1 MRSSACQKSMKW
13 LSQGG
18 QLSRLDLRDN
28 LVGSLQEL
36 AVLAGLPSLHELAL
50 AGGSPGNSICAMP
63 SYRAAVAAALPGLE
77 LLDGLPLQAERQ
89 RQPAMQPATAAQ
101 HMASIQLQAFQPSQP
116 APALP
121 APAHNSEA
129 APDQFAQHA
138 HQGMPIIVHHF
149 AAGQDPAKSIA
160 DRLVQ
165 RLAQSGALQS
175 LWGDQLPASGQDAAA
190 REDRTASLESRL
202 AALLDER
209 LRAPL
214 APVEVKGHAA
224 NGEQEGPRRKR
235 AAAEK
240 QSSVRVCESGAQTLE
255 DMLEVEK
262 MQVWCLTMQALSCTC
277 LGMANSPAL
286 CTHQIV
292 DAA

>member
-63 SYRAAVAAALPGLE
+63 SYRAAVAAALPELE
-77 LLDGLPLQAERQ
+77 LLDGLSLQAERQ
-89 RQPAMQPATAAQ
+89 RQPAMQPAAAAQ

-121 APAHNSEA
+121 SAHNSEA

-138 HQGMPIIVHHF
+138 HQGMPIIVHHL
-149 AAGQDPAKSIA
+149 AAGQDPAESIA

-214 APVEVKGHAA
+214 EPIEVKGRAA